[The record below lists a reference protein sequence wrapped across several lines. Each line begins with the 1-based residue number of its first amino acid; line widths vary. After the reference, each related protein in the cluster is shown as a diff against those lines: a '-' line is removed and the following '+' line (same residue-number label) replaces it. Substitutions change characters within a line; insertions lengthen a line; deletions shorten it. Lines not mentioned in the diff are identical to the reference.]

1 MYKKR
6 ILHRSHELI
15 RDSFQVKNQWIN
27 LVFFVFMAA
36 QILTVKEKKN
46 PLQNLS
52 KEKALEIT
60 DTYYIQ
66 NMQKIKVLQ
75 KKKRTS
81 YKKK

>member
-1 MYKKR
+1 
-6 ILHRSHELI
+6 
-15 RDSFQVKNQWIN
+15 
-27 LVFFVFMAA
+27 MAA

-75 KKKRTS
+75 KKKENIIQ
-81 YKKK
+81 KKK